1 MPEHERS
8 YKGFRI
14 VIVMPDAMVP
24 DASSSHGRVQI
35 SRPGQDIG
43 VHTAVR
49 FTPDWSHSPATPQEV
64 ESWLFAYA
72 AGAID
77 CELAGG
83 FGMDLSHE

>member
-1 MPEHERS
+1 MPGHERS

-14 VIVMPDAMVP
+14 VIVMPDAMESGV
-24 DASSSHGRVQI
+24 SSSHGRVQI
-35 SRPGQDIG
+35 SGPGQDIG
-43 VHTAVR
+43 VRTEVR
-49 FTPDWSHSPATPQEV
+49 FTPDWSHSPATPQEA
-64 ESWLFAYA
+64 ENWLFAYA